1 MCMTKGACVAKGGGH
16 AWRKGGMRGERGGM
30 GGEAEGSCVA
40 GEMATAVD
48 VTHPTGM
55 HSCSFG
61 FLQMAREADIRTR

>member
-1 MCMTKGACVAKGGGH
+1 MHGGGGVH
-16 AWRKGGMRGERGGM
+16 GKGGMCGEGRGGGM
-30 GGEAEGSCVA
+30 RGEAEGSCVA
-40 GEMATAVD
+40 GEMATVVD